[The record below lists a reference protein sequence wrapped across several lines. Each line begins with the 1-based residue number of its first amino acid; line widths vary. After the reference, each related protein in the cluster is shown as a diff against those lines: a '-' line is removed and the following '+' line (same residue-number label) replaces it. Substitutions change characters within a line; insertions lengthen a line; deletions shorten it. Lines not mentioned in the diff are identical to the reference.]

1 MAFFTSIFK
10 GIYTIVKP
18 LIIKPIVKL
27 VYTVAPLISLVPS
40 IKLPTETEVVK
51 WIDTKVT
58 KIGEFVN
65 TKVNKIGE
73 WVGDIKIGDKTLGE
87 KVNQIGKWVG
97 DIKIGD
103 KTLGETD
110 FGKSVKEGA
119 KKFLDEVIEDSCK
132 WIADNIVSPVMDNT
146 VNRIADIITDKVV
159 NPIVDR
165 ITGSIDTS
173 DITIPDQGI
182 GIAAPTNIIAPT
194 NIDVTLL
201 TKDITTKE
209 VSTSDKQSLEKVS
222 EILNNKNDSS
232 FDYQKVAKIT
242 DSSSLSS
249 SVKGQFKSNPSYNQY
264 EKMQDLASNQ
274 EQVSRYQEIE
284 QQAIE
289 NKILDQQPSEE
300 QVINHQILELQYQ

>member
-1 MAFFTSIFK
+1 MALFKSLFK
-10 GIYTIVKP
+10 GINTIVKP
-18 LIIKPIVKL
+18 LIITPVAKIVSA
-27 VYTVAPLISLVPS
+27 VAPLLSLAVPS

-87 KVNQIGKWVG
+87 NG
-97 DIKIGD
+97 
-103 KTLGETD
+103 
-110 FGKSVKEGA
+110 FGKFVNEGA
-119 KKFLDEVIEDSCK
+119 KLLDKLITTIITPKVDKFIEDSGK
-132 WIADNIVSPVMDNT
+132 WIADNVVSPIMDKA
-146 VNRIADIITDKVV
+146 VNLILDKVV

-173 DITIPDQGI
+173 DITIPNQGI

-194 NIDVTLL
+194 NKDINVTLL
-201 TKDITTKE
+201 TKDTTTKQ

-284 QQAIE
+284 QQAIQ

>member
-1 MAFFTSIFK
+1 MALFKSIFK

-18 LIIKPIVKL
+18 LIIKPVVKL

-40 IKLPTETEVVK
+40 IKLPTETQVAK
-51 WIDTKVT
+51 WIDTKVN
-58 KIGEFVN
+58 KIGEFLN

-87 KVNQIGKWVG
+87 TG
-97 DIKIGD
+97 
-103 KTLGETD
+103 
-110 FGKSVKEGA
+110 FGKFMKEGA
-119 KKFLDEVIEDSCK
+119 KKFLDEVIAPKVDKFIEDSGN
-132 WIADNIVSPVMDNT
+132 WIADKIISPVMDNT

-182 GIAAPTNIIAPT
+182 GIVEPANI
-194 NIDVTLL
+194 NVTLPA
-201 TKDITTKE
+201 KDTTTKQ

-249 SVKGQFKSNPSYNQY
+249 SVKGQVNSNLGYNQY
-264 EKMQDLASNQ
+264 EKMQDLVSNQ

>member
-1 MAFFTSIFK
+1 MTLFKSIFK

-18 LIIKPIVKL
+18 LIIKPVVKL

-40 IKLPTETEVVK
+40 IKLPKETEVAK
-51 WIDTKVT
+51 WIDTKVN
-58 KIGEFVN
+58 KIGEFLN

-87 KVNQIGKWVG
+87 TG
-97 DIKIGD
+97 
-103 KTLGETD
+103 
-110 FGKSVKEGA
+110 FGKFVKEGA
-119 KKFLDEVIEDSCK
+119 KKLDEVIAPNLDKFIEYSGN
-132 WIADNIVSPVMDNT
+132 WIADKIVSPVMDNT

-159 NPIVDR
+159 NPTVDKITEIVDK

-173 DITIPDQGI
+173 NITIPDQGI
-182 GIAAPTNIIAPT
+182 GIAEPANI
-194 NIDVTLL
+194 NVTLPA
-201 TKDITTKE
+201 KDTTTKQ

-249 SVKGQFKSNPSYNQY
+249 SVKGQVNSNLGYNQY
-264 EKMQDLASNQ
+264 EKMQDLVSNQ

>member
-1 MAFFTSIFK
+1 MSFFTSIFK

-18 LIIKPIVKL
+18 LIIKPVVKL

-40 IKLPTETEVVK
+40 IKLPTETAVTK
-51 WIDTKVT
+51 WID
-58 KIGEFVN
+58 

-73 WVGDIKIGDKTLGE
+73 FLNT
-87 KVNQIGKWVG
+87 KVNQIGKLVG

-103 KTLGETD
+103 KTLGETG
-110 FGKSVKEGA
+110 FGKFVKECA
-119 KKFLDEVIEDSCK
+119 KKLDEVIAPKVDKFIEDSGK

-159 NPIVDR
+159 NPIVDK

-173 DITIPDQGI
+173 NITIPDQGI
-182 GIAAPTNIIAPT
+182 GIAEPANI
-194 NIDVTLL
+194 NVTLPA
-201 TKDITTKE
+201 KDTTTKQ

-249 SVKGQFKSNPSYNQY
+249 SVKGQVNSNLGYNQY
-264 EKMQDLASNQ
+264 EKMQDLVSNQ

>member
-1 MAFFTSIFK
+1 MAFFKSLFK
-10 GIYTIVKP
+10 GIYKITKP
-18 LIIKPIVKL
+18 LIITPVAKL
-27 VYTVAPLISLVPS
+27 VSAVAPLISAAVPS
-40 IKLPTETEVVK
+40 IKLPTETGVAK
-51 WIDTKVT
+51 WIDTKVN

-65 TKVNKIGE
+65 KSVNKIGE

-87 KVNQIGKWVG
+87 TG
-97 DIKIGD
+97 
-103 KTLGETD
+103 
-110 FGKSVKEGA
+110 FGKFVNKGA
-119 KKFLDEVIEDSCK
+119 KLLDKLVTTIITPEVNKFIEDTGNL
-132 WIADNIVSPVMDNT
+132 IADKIVSPVMDNT

-182 GIAAPTNIIAPT
+182 GIVEPAKIN
-194 NIDVTLL
+194 VTLPAKN
-201 TKDITTKE
+201 TTTKQ

-249 SVKGQFKSNPSYNQY
+249 SVKGQVNSNLGYNQY
-264 EKMQDLASNQ
+264 EKMQDLVSNQ
-274 EQVSRYQEIE
+274 EQVSRHQEIE

-300 QVINHQILELQYQ
+300 QVVNHQILELQYQ